1 MFDNFDVFL
10 AVILLFGLTTFVS
23 AIGLLKGKN
32 WGRVGFIGLMGV
44 GIIWNLA
51 GLVFT
56 FVFVGSM
63 PQVPDA
69 REIDG
74 MMTVIMVGNVVVI
87 GALCVLFGWII
98 HRLRSAQVRAEFVG

>member
-1 MFDNFDVFL
+1 
-10 AVILLFGLTTFVS
+10 
-23 AIGLLKGKN
+23 
-32 WGRVGFIGLMGV
+32 MGV

-69 REIDG
+69 REVDG
-74 MMTVIMVGNVVVI
+74 MMTLIMVGNVVVI
-87 GALCVLFGWII
+87 GAFCVLFGWII